1 MRKVP
6 PKKHPRKIPI
16 KSPDDDD
23 DDEVVEKEGEMY
35 DTGE

>member
-1 MRKVP
+1 MRKRT
-6 PKKHPRKIPI
+6 KHPIEIPT
-16 KSPDDDD
+16 KSPD